1 MVKRKPTSSRM
12 EVWMKVRDR
21 KKMARLMVIQEATQE
36 DLMRAAGW
44 NSHSI
49 VGRILRGQVTT
60 VTPER
65 AIRIANFLHVPVDDL
80 FTTVVSSPTGQH
92 VSTKSRVA

>member
-1 MVKRKPTSSRM
+1 MQ
-12 EVWMKVRDR
+12 VRDC
-21 KKMARLMVIQEATQE
+21 KKLRRLMVIQEVTQE

-65 AIRIANFLHVPVDDL
+65 AIRIANFLQVPVDDL
-80 FTTVVSSPTGQH
+80 FATRVSSSPSHPGPH
-92 VSTKSRVA
+92 KGRVA